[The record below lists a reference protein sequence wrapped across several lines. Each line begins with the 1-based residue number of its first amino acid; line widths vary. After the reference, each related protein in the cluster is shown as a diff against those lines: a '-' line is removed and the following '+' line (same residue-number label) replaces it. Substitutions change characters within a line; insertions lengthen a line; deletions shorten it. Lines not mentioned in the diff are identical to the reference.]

1 MRLIKRR
8 LSPSLVVAMM
18 ALFVALA
25 GTAVAAGAFVVD
37 EPSDLGPDVVTS
49 PAIKDG
55 SIKSNDLNAAVVP
68 NLLSAKVRSDGTF
81 VKGLRATGAERLG
94 EGQYRVKFNRPV
106 RGCMFTGTSRERLAL
121 VEVDE
126 DNPLLPNSVRVHTTF
141 LAPGGVALFAGA
153 DSEFDLMGMC

>member
-1 MRLIKRR
+1 MRFINRR
-8 LSPSLVVAMM
+8 LSPSLVVAMV

-25 GTAVAAGAFVVD
+25 GTAAAAVIVD
-37 EPSDLGPDVVTS
+37 DPSDLGPDVVTS

-55 SIKSNDLNAAVVP
+55 TIKSNDLGAGVVP

-81 VKGLRATGAERLG
+81 VKGLRATGAQRTSQG
-94 EGQYRVKFNRPV
+94 NYRVTFNRPV
-106 RGCMFTGTSRERLAL
+106 RGCMFTATSREELAF

-126 DNPLLPNSVRVHTTF
+126 DNPLLPNNVRVSTHF
-141 LAPGGVALFAGA
+141 LNPSTGLFGTV